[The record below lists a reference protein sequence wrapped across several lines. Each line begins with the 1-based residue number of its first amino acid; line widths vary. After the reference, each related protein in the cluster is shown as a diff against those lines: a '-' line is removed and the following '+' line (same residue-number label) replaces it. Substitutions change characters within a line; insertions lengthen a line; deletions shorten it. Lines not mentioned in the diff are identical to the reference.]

1 MSAHPLRDTK
11 AFRHELNAVL
21 HEHLTLSHPIF
32 LELFDLR
39 RPDIEL
45 LRSVALQ
52 GYQLTKNFI
61 GYIEQ
66 LYIG

>member
-1 MSAHPLRDTK
+1 
-11 AFRHELNAVL
+11 
-21 HEHLTLSHPIF
+21 LSHPIF